1 MLLEIKDLAV
11 EVAGKR
17 VLKNI
22 NLSIDE
28 GETHVLLGPNG
39 AGKSTLFLTILGF
52 PQYKVVNGSIKFK
65 GQEITN
71 LTTAERVHLGLGVS
85 FQNPPSIRGVSV
97 KDLLKIISNQDMDE
111 ELNSRMK
118 ELSDQLKFNDEFLD
132 RDVNYGFSGG
142 EVKRS
147 EILQLL
153 AQMPDFTMFD
163 EPDSGVDIENVE
175 LIASEIRTLLDKD
188 KKQINKKR
196 SGLLIT
202 HLGYIL
208 NFVNADKAHVLIEG
222 VISCSGNP
230 NEIIEAD
237 TKPMTDALIDAAG
250 AGSVDCVVI
259 AGSAHAQATVVRAI
273 EGTGTALPIILTPQ
287 ARSSAFPAALVEAG
301 GSLNANMT
309 TVGVADSDPA
319 ALNTRQRDRKS
330 VV

>member
-1 MLLEIKDLAV
+1 MLLEIENLAV

-17 VLKNI
+17 VLKGI

-52 PQYKVVNGSIKFK
+52 PQYKVVEGSIKFK
-65 GQEITN
+65 GQDITN
-71 LTTAERVHLGLGVS
+71 LSTDERVKLGIGVS
-85 FQNPPSIRGVSV
+85 FQTPPSIRGVSV
-97 KDLLKIISNQDMDE
+97 RDLLKIISNQELTE
-111 ELNSRMK
+111 ELNPRMK
-118 ELSDQLKFNDEFLD
+118 ELCSQLKFGDEFLD

-175 LIASEIRTLLDKD
+175 LIASEIGTLLDKD
-188 KKQINKKR
+188 KKHGERKR

-208 NFVNADKAHVLIEG
+208 NFVNADKAHVLIDG

-230 NEIIEAD
+230 SEILEDIR
-237 TKPMTDALIDAAG
+237 KNG
-250 AGSVDCVVI
+250 FNGCVEC
-259 AGSAHAQATVVRAI
+259 AQC
-273 EGTGTALPIILTPQ
+273 P
-287 ARSSAFPAALVEAG
+287 S
-301 GSLNANMT
+301 
-309 TVGVADSDPA
+309 
-319 ALNTRQRDRKS
+319 
-330 VV
+330 

>member
-1 MLLEIKDLAV
+1 MLLEIENLAV

-17 VLKNI
+17 VLKDV

-52 PQYKVVNGSIKFK
+52 PQYNVVQGSIKFK
-65 GQEITN
+65 GQDITS
-71 LTTAERVHLGLGVS
+71 LSTAERVELGIGVS
-85 FQNPPSIRGVSV
+85 FQTPPSIRGVSV
-97 KDLLKIISNQDMDE
+97 RDLLKIVSNQDMDE
-111 ELNSRMK
+111 ELNPRMQ
-118 ELSDQLKFNDEFLD
+118 ELSKQLKFSDEFLD
-132 RDVNYGFSGG
+132 RDVNLGFSGG

-175 LIASEIRTLLDKD
+175 LLASEIGTLLDKD
-188 KKQINKKR
+188 KPQRSRKR

-208 NFVNADKAHVLIEG
+208 NFVSADKAHVLIDG

-230 NEIIEAD
+230 SEILEDIR
-237 TKPMTDALIDAAG
+237 KNG
-250 AGSVDCVVI
+250 FNGCVEC
-259 AGSAHAQATVVRAI
+259 AQC
-273 EGTGTALPIILTPQ
+273 L
-287 ARSSAFPAALVEAG
+287 
-301 GSLNANMT
+301 
-309 TVGVADSDPA
+309 
-319 ALNTRQRDRKS
+319 
-330 VV
+330 

>member
-1 MLLEIKDLAV
+1 MLLEIENLGV
-11 EVAGKR
+11 NVGGKR
-17 VLKNI
+17 VLKDI
-22 NLSIDE
+22 NLSIEE

-52 PQYKVVNGSIKFK
+52 PQYKVIQGAIKFK
-65 GQEITN
+65 GQDITN
-71 LTTAERVHLGLGVS
+71 LTTSERVKLGIGVS
-85 FQNPPSIRGVSV
+85 FQSPPSIRGVSV
-97 KDLLKIISNQDMDE
+97 RDLLKIESHQDISE

-118 ELSDQLKFNDEFLD
+118 ELADKLKFSDEFLD

-175 LIASEIRTLLDKD
+175 LIASEIGTLLDKGIQH
-188 KKQINKKR
+188 KNRKR

-208 NFVNADKAHVLIEG
+208 NFVSADKAHVLMDG

-230 NEIIEAD
+230 TEILEDIR
-237 TKPMTDALIDAAG
+237 KNG
-250 AGSVDCVVI
+250 FNGCVEC
-259 AGSAHAQATVVRAI
+259 AKC
-273 EGTGTALPIILTPQ
+273 L
-287 ARSSAFPAALVEAG
+287 
-301 GSLNANMT
+301 
-309 TVGVADSDPA
+309 
-319 ALNTRQRDRKS
+319 
-330 VV
+330 